1 MSGGVF
7 GSSALVRQVFY
18 NSLRSRHPDAVI
30 NPNVIEPVR
39 GALELARKGAA
50 K

>member
-7 GSSALVRQVFY
+7 SSSALVRQVFY
-18 NSLRSRHPDAVI
+18 NSLHSERADAVL
-30 NPNVIEPVR
+30 NPGVIEPVR
-39 GALELARKGAA
+39 GALEIARKGVG